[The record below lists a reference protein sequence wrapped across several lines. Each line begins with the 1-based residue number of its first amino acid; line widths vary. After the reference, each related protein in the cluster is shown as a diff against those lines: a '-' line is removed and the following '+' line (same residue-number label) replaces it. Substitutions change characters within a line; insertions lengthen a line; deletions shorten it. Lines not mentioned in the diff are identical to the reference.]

1 MNNKNTYI
9 IHFDTNDGYRH
20 KNVIRI
26 PKTVLPRKAEI
37 DQVVTWTRTH
47 IPGVSRVTSITG
59 PVKEYEANV

>member
-26 PKTVLPRKAEI
+26 PKTGIPRKAEI
-37 DQVVTWTRTH
+37 DQVVIWARMH
-47 IPGVSRVTSITG
+47 ILGISRVTSITG
-59 PVKEYEANV
+59 PVYEYEANV